1 MARRVGGTVR
11 PIAFAT
17 MRLSSVAMLTQPGD
31 RQRRVYSSADQ
42 RHLTSADIK
51 GVALRE
57 SGGTEFPSGGDTR
70 GSGCDPRLRA
80 SGRAYGRAGSQRRD
94 KRCIHSGFLRAVG
107 PRESRIRAACIG
119 SHFAGQ
125 HIAAFQSYKEICN
138 RVLRKPPSELGGP
151 MKARAQRRL
160 FKAGL
165 CFSQSRRADQVRI
178 VQRSHAPQ
186 ALAFT
191 HHDLPRREF
200 RAGLSF
206 DEVPRHPIIQ
216 PSSERRRCY
225 PKDTVRHSL
234 APADTILWRRTANA
248 FRKELI
254 RDVLKQC

>member
-1 MARRVGGTVR
+1 LLRNPLDKPPSTGRVRLGGFPRPPIIAMSKIVVCRSCSERPKSCRRV
-11 PIAFAT
+11 A
-17 MRLSSVAMLTQPGD
+17 
-31 RQRRVYSSADQ
+31 
-42 RHLTSADIK
+42 
-51 GVALRE
+51 
-57 SGGTEFPSGGDTR
+57 
-70 GSGCDPRLRA
+70 
-80 SGRAYGRAGSQRRD
+80 
-94 KRCIHSGFLRAVG
+94 
-107 PRESRIRAACIG
+107 
-119 SHFAGQ
+119 
-125 HIAAFQSYKEICN
+125 
-138 RVLRKPPSELGGP
+138 RKPPSELGGP

-200 RAGLSF
+200 RAGLSI

-248 FRKELI
+248 FQKALI
-254 RDVLKQC
+254 RDS